1 MKKAKIREA
10 GDLITKLKEPLEN
23 VVKDRQIINILQKLG
38 YDNPRIVDLLYAYS
52 LVKRSLVASGGVE
65 AASKLELVIHQVLDY
80 LTDGEPFTPANRLLN
95 STGLGLAIVPAE
107 STLRLGVEDFDK
119 EFGALRYASIHMFAG
134 VYGVGK
140 TQICFQYTVR
150 AFLPT
155 EEGGLASDGKLRLLY
170 RY

>member
-80 LTDGEPFTPANRLLN
+80 LTDG
-95 STGLGLAIVPAE
+95 
-107 STLRLGVEDFDK
+107 
-119 EFGALRYASIHMFAG
+119 
-134 VYGVGK
+134 
-140 TQICFQYTVR
+140 
-150 AFLPT
+150 
-155 EEGGLASDGKLRLLY
+155 
-170 RY
+170 